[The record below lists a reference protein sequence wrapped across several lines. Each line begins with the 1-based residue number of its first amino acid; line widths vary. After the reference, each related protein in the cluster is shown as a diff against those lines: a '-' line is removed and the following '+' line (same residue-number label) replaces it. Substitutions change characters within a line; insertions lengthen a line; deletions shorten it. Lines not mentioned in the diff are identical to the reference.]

1 MKLEVN
7 LSKKYFFIL
16 LGAILVLAGAIYGY
30 AFGGSEPEIMGHSFG
45 EIDFPVGTI
54 MAFNLENC
62 PEGWNSADG
71 TEGTLDLR
79 GAFVRGIG
87 GELNGRDVAR
97 SLGDFQGDAIRNIF
111 GNIGRSSGTAFYN
124 PSPTGAFYRVGGAS
138 HDGDAGLY
146 YGGYF
151 INFDASRVVPTTTN
165 DNRPKNVAVLY
176 CQKV

>member
-30 AFGGSEPEIMGHSFG
+30 AQGGDIPNPGHDFE
-45 EIDFPVGTI
+45 EIDFPTGTI
-54 MAFNLENC
+54 MTFNLANC

-97 SLGDFQGDAIRNIF
+97 SLGDFQGDAIRNI
-111 GNIGRSSGTAFYN
+111 IGELGSTPGTGFYN
-124 PSPTGAFYRVGGAS
+124 PSPTGAFYKWGSSSSPPPIMSSGN
-138 HDGDAGLY
+138 
-146 YGGYF
+146 F
-151 INFDASRVVPTTTN
+151 IKFDASRVVPTTTN
-165 DNRPKNVAVLY
+165 DNRPKNVALLY
-176 CQKV
+176 CQKS